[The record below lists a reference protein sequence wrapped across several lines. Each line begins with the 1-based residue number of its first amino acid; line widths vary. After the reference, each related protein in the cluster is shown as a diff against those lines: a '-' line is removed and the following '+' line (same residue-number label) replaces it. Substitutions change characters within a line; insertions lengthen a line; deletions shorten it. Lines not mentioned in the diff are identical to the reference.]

1 MNDPH
6 YTKLQMEHS
15 ACLVRMEGKLDR
27 VLELL
32 TEHNRRL
39 EALEQW
45 KEEQARKEVHIKA
58 WLAGAVAAVTAGI
71 ELLRWL
77 LVR

>member
-32 TEHNRRL
+32 TEHNKRL
-39 EALEQW
+39 EALEAW
-45 KEEQARKEVHIKA
+45 KEEQAQKEIRIKA
-58 WLAGAVAAVTAGI
+58 WIAGAVAAVTAAI
-71 ELLRWL
+71 EVLRWL
-77 LVR
+77 IVR

>member
-15 ACLVRMEGKLDR
+15 ACLVRMESKLDR

-32 TEHNRRL
+32 TEHGKRL
-39 EALEQW
+39 ESLETW
-45 KEEQARKEVHIKA
+45 RDEQAKKEVRVKA
-58 WLAGAVAAVTAGI
+58 WIAGAVTVITVAI
-71 ELLRWL
+71 EFLRWL

>member
-32 TEHNRRL
+32 TEHNKRL
-39 EALEQW
+39 ELLEAW
-45 KEEQARKEVHIKA
+45 RDEQVKNNVRIKA
-58 WLAGAVAAVTAGI
+58 WIAGAVAAITAAI
-71 ELLRWL
+71 EVLRWII
-77 LVR
+77 VK

>member
-1 MNDPH
+1 MNDPL

-45 KEEQARKEVHIKA
+45 KEDQAKKEVRIKA
-58 WLAGAVAAVTAGI
+58 WIAGAVASITAGI
-71 ELLRWL
+71 EVLRWL
-77 LVR
+77 IVK

>member
-32 TEHNRRL
+32 TEHNKRL
-39 EALEQW
+39 ELLEAW
-45 KEEQARKEVHIKA
+45 RDEQVKNNVRIKA
-58 WLAGAVAAVTAGI
+58 WIAGAVAAITAAI
-71 ELLRWL
+71 EVLRWL
-77 LVR
+77 IVK

>member
-1 MNDPH
+1 
-6 YTKLQMEHS
+6 ME
-15 ACLVRMEGKLDR
+15 AKLDR

-32 TEHNRRL
+32 TEHGKRL
-39 EALEQW
+39 ESLESW
-45 KEEQARKEVHIKA
+45 REEQAKKEVHIKA
-58 WLAGAVAAVTAGI
+58 WLAGAVAAITAGI

>member
-6 YTKLQMEHS
+6 YTKLQLEHS
-15 ACLVRMEGKLDR
+15 ACLARMEGKLDR

-32 TEHNRRL
+32 SEHGDRLKAL
-39 EALEQW
+39 EAW
-45 KEEQARKEVHIKA
+45 REEQARKEVRIKA
-58 WLAGAVAAVTAGI
+58 WIAGAVAAVTAAI
-71 ELLRWL
+71 EILRWI